1 MIKKRATKQPYEAY
15 TLPPSSEKGG
25 QFVDFNRIIERKPVK
40 RVIKKRK

>member
-1 MIKKRATKQPYEAY
+1 MKKRVTKQPYEAY

-40 RVIKKRK
+40 KVKIKR